1 MLYMN
6 NLDIRSRQ
14 KKQHSLEM
22 FQLEISEIIKTA
34 FGNHLNVTE
43 CKILRH
49 CSRNLEERKNSCV
62 FA

>member
-34 FGNHLNVTE
+34 FGNHLNVTGM
-43 CKILRH
+43 
-49 CSRNLEERKNSCV
+49 
-62 FA
+62 